1 VSEEVATAFDETK
14 ELRLLEDVYS
24 TDDVEAILDGL
35 RAIVKQNVLEDL
47 ENYTH
52 QAVLY
57 LRELYLQAEGHDVRV
72 RIDTAILDDERLMAG

>member
-1 VSEEVATAFDETK
+1 M
-14 ELRLLEDVYS
+14 
-24 TDDVEAILDGL
+24 
-35 RAIVKQNVLEDL
+35 KQNVLEDL

-72 RIDTAILDDERLMAG
+72 RIDTSVLDDERLMAGIKQMESGSAARKGRRGSEGMSGLVDSK